1 MTHRLYITFMIAL
14 LSNPVMADESS
25 ADESVMEQQRLL
37 YDEYRIKK
45 KDNRAEVT
53 SDGFTA
59 MIEQRLINHEK
70 RIQFLEDRLRTMIR
84 DNNGFQGLNEIP
96 QDERNKGFY
105 KLDKNTENLN
115 QNGFF
120 ILE

>member
-1 MTHRLYITFMIAL
+1 MVAL
-14 LSNPVMADESS
+14 LSSPVMADESS
-25 ADESVMEQQRLL
+25 ADESVLEQQRLL

-45 KDNRAEVT
+45 KDNRAEVI
-53 SDGFTA
+53 SEDYTA
-59 MIEQRLINHEK
+59 IIEQRLIDHEK
-70 RIQFLEDRLRTMIR
+70 RIQFLEDRLGAMIR
-84 DNNGFQGLNEIP
+84 DNNEFKGLLEIP